1 MITLAEMSVA
11 AIHEPRRG
19 RPWAIGDDVGM
30 KVLPEPLGAIL
41 VGAIGRQEARPN
53 PRLERG
59 YPRLRD
65 AALVGGVLDEDEIDR
80 ARRVVRSQERAREVD
95 ERSTGF
101 ADPFDAEELLVQ
113 RLEGAGRLVLL
124 KFLEQLRRTS

>member
-1 MITLAEMSVA
+1 
-11 AIHEPRRG
+11 
-19 RPWAIGDDVGM
+19 
-30 KVLPEPLGAIL
+30 
-41 VGAIGRQEARPN
+41 VGA
-53 PRLERG
+53 
-59 YPRLRD
+59 
-65 AALVGGVLDEDEIDR
+65 VLDEDEIDR

-113 RLEGAGRLVLL
+113 RPEGAGRLVLL